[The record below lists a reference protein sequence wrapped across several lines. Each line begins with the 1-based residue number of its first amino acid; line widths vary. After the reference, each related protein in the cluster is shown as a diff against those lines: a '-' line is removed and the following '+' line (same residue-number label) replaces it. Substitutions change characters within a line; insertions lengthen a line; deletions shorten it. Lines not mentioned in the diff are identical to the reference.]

1 MDGQREGREPL
12 WRLFLDF
19 LAFGCFTFGG
29 GWSIV
34 AQMQKKYVEGR
45 GILTSQELLD
55 ITSVGRSLPGLMIG
69 NVAFLF
75 GYHRR
80 GIPGGLVCVLGMV
93 LPPIAILTVVTY
105 CYVMVRDNV
114 YVSRAM
120 AGVRSAVAPIVLS
133 ALLRLRKGAFP
144 HPACYGIL
152 LGALVL
158 NGAFQVNCVIVILL
172 GAAAGFALSAWT
184 ERRDKKC

>member
-1 MDGQREGREPL
+1 MDQRQDKHSL
-12 WRLFLDF
+12 WRLFWDF

-29 GWSIV
+29 GYSIIN
-34 AQMQKKYVEGR
+34 QMQKKYVDEQKV
-45 GILTSQELLD
+45 LTSQELLD
-55 ITSVGRSLPGLMIG
+55 FASVGRSLPGLMIG

-80 GIPGGLVCVLGMV
+80 GLLGGLVCVVAMV
-93 LPPIAILTVVTY
+93 LPPIVILTIVTY

-120 AGVRSAVAPIVLS
+120 AGVRSVVAPIVLS
-133 ALLRLRKGAFP
+133 ALLGLRNGAFP

-152 LGALVL
+152 AAALVL
-158 NGAFQVNCVIVILL
+158 NGVFHVNCVIVILL
-172 GAAAGFALSAWT
+172 GAAAGFALSAWV
-184 ERRDKKC
+184 ERRDRKC

>member
-1 MDGQREGREPL
+1 MDRKQERESL

-19 LAFGCFTFGG
+19 LTFGCFTFGG
-29 GWSIV
+29 GFSIIT
-34 AQMQKKYVEGR
+34 QMQKKYVEEQGT
-45 GILTSQELLD
+45 LTSQELLD

-69 NVAFLF
+69 NVAFLY